1 MNKKNKIR
9 TLSQRD
15 RLRIVTVIGMAI
27 SGLALLA
34 IFASVLGIFAL
45 EARQEQ
51 LIAENPGSLMYR
63 YALYLLYAQI
73 ALAAVT
79 VFASFFFMFH
89 KLWGKNLLI
98 KSIWAF
104 FLFYIFIGIVM
115 VFDMNR
121 SIDFGNMSSIMSF
134 VLPLCVVA
142 FMMRYIYIYLNK
154 LIEKINS
161 EKIAGLFK

>member
-1 MNKKNKIR
+1 
-9 TLSQRD
+9 
-15 RLRIVTVIGMAI
+15 
-27 SGLALLA
+27 
-34 IFASVLGIFAL
+34 
-45 EARQEQ
+45 
-51 LIAENPGSLMYR
+51 
-63 YALYLLYAQI
+63 
-73 ALAAVT
+73 
-79 VFASFFFMFH
+79 
-89 KLWGKNLLI
+89 
-98 KSIWAF
+98 
-104 FLFYIFIGIVM
+104 M